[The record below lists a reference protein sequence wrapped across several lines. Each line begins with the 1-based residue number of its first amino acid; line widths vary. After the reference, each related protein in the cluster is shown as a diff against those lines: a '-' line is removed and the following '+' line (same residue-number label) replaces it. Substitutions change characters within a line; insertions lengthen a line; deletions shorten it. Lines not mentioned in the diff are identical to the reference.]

1 MKFDE
6 LTLVIENTQ
15 NVLQYK
21 ALQTVNQLL
30 VVRNWLI
37 GYHIV
42 EYEQNGEDRVAYG
55 TNALQNVAKNLKNR
69 GLKGFSYSN
78 LKLFRQLYQKYPQ
91 IKNQIT
97 KLLSSYITENDDNI
111 IRQLGVGEFKIRHI
125 KSDESENEI
134 LDIVNQINEITK
146 KTSHEHETDAYKLLQ
161 HFSFKHFIVLM
172 TIEEPQKRYFY
183 EQQTIKCQWNAK
195 QLERQIETL
204 FYERL
209 AMSKNKTEMIELLPK
224 NDFKELVKQT
234 IKDPYVFEFTGFKEL
249 QKYSE
254 NDLETALLDKIED
267 FLLELGHG
275 FCFEARQKRIT
286 IDGEHDRIDLVFY
299 HRVLRCHVLIDL
311 KIKKFRKEYV
321 GQMLYY
327 LNYYREN
334 MMNEYDNPPVGI
346 ILCTD
351 RQNTQ
356 VKYATTGL
364 DNQIF
369 VSKYKLQLPN
379 EEDFIKLLNF

>member
-1 MKFDE
+1 MKLNE
-6 LTLVIENTQ
+6 LTKVIENTQ
-15 NVLQYK
+15 NVLQYN

-42 EYEQNGEDRVAYG
+42 EYEQNGEDRARYG
-55 TNALQNVAKNLKNR
+55 
-69 GLKGFSYSN
+69 
-78 LKLFRQLYQKYPQ
+78 
-91 IKNQIT
+91 T
-97 KLLSSYITENDDNI
+97 KLLNNLAVELKKRKIKGMSASSLYNYSLFYRTYPQLAKLINEKFNEVTKIFLTKLEQQNNNTILQPSAGELYLHTIEEKIVVQLNKDIEKYITNAHD
-111 IRQLGVGEFKIRHI
+111 
-125 KSDESENEI
+125 
-134 LDIVNQINEITK
+134 
-146 KTSHEHETDAYKLLQ
+146 LLQ
-161 HFSFKHFIVLM
+161 HFSFRHFTALI
-172 TIEEPQKRYFY
+172 TINEPLKRIFY
-183 EQQTIKCQWNAK
+183 EQQTIKGNWSAR

-209 AMSKNKTEMIELLPK
+209 GMSINKTEMLEQLPIS
-224 NDFKELVKQT
+224 DFKELVQQT
-234 IKDPYVFEFTGFKEL
+234 IKDPYIFEFTGLKEL
-249 QKYSE
+249 PKYSE
-254 NDLETALLDKIED
+254 HNLETALLDKIED

-286 IDGEHDRIDLVFY
+286 VDGEHDRIDLVFY
-299 HRVLRCHVLIDL
+299 HRILRCHVLIDL

-327 LNYYREN
+327 LNYYRQN

-351 RQNTQ
+351 RKNTQ

-369 VSKYKLQLPN
+369 VSKYKIELPK